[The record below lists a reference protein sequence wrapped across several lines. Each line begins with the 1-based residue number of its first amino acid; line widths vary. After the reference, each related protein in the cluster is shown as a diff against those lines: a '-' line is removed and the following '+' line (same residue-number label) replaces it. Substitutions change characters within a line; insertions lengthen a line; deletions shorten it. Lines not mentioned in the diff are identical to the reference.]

1 MARRRSK
8 WLMPCIGAA
17 VLMGATPA
25 AAGPPFF
32 SDDPEP
38 TDPSHW
44 EIYGYLAGTHVA
56 GGTGGE
62 SGFDINYGG
71 ARDLQLTAVVPF
83 DYQHRHGT
91 DVALG
96 DLELAAKFRFLHQR
110 TGSAMPDVA
119 FFPRVF
125 VPTAPA
131 RFGTG
136 RVGLLLPLWAQKD
149 FGKWSLFGG
158 GGYTLNPGTGQR
170 NYALGGVGVLR
181 TITDRLSLGAE
192 VYHYTRDANDGR
204 AYTAVSAGGLYR
216 LNSHYSIL
224 ASAGPGIQH
233 AREQGRYSFY
243 LALKADY

>member
-1 MARRRSK
+1 MAVAA
-8 WLMPCIGAA
+8 LTAA
-17 VLMGATPA
+17 VPA

-38 TDPSHW
+38 TDPSRW

-62 SGFDINYGG
+62 GGLDINYGG
-71 ARDLQLTAVVPF
+71 ARDLQLTAVVPLE
-83 DYQHRHGT
+83 YQHQRGT

-96 DLELAAKFRFLHQR
+96 DVELAVKFRFLHQR
-110 TGSAMPDVA
+110 PGSAMPDVA

-149 FGKWSLFGG
+149 LGKWSLFGG
-158 GGYTLNPGTGQR
+158 GGYTLNPGVGQR
-170 NYALGGVGVLR
+170 DYALGGVGVLR
-181 TITDRLSLGAE
+181 RVTDRLSLGAE
-192 VYHYTRDANDGR
+192 VYHYTRDAADAR
-204 AYTAVSAGGLYR
+204 AYTAVGVGGLYR
-216 LNSHYSIL
+216 LNRHYSLL
-224 ASAGPGIQH
+224 ASAGPGIEH